1 VELGRR
7 GKGREK
13 GDNVWD
19 PRVCV
24 WRERVEGVVGIWRVK
39 KWRICWSEQLGT
51 KRIFFL
57 PTLIESQING
67 QKLKG

>member
-1 VELGRR
+1 MHTLIQHGKTSGGKEGRKEIRCVELGRR

-39 KWRICWSEQLGT
+39 K
-51 KRIFFL
+51 
-57 PTLIESQING
+57 
-67 QKLKG
+67 

>member
-1 VELGRR
+1 VWRIGSGAHLDTAWKNKWWEGRKEIRCVELGRR

-13 GDNVWD
+13 GDNAWD

-39 KWRICWSEQLGT
+39 K
-51 KRIFFL
+51 
-57 PTLIESQING
+57 
-67 QKLKG
+67 